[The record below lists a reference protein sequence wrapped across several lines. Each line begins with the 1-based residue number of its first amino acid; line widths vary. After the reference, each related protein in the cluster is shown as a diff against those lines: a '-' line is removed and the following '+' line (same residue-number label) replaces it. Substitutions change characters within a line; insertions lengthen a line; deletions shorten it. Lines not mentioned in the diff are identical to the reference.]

1 MHENDL
7 QFCVDHLMNEQL
19 PFALWSL
26 PDSSAWKGIA
36 QNNRNIDLYNEE
48 IIDGFVVAK
57 FNDEGQYR
65 FIRNDINIENV
76 DISTTSGKELKEND
90 VSTYMPEVISKED
103 YIDRC
108 SSIIESIKAG
118 SAEKVV
124 FSRVKKA
131 DTTKGHSQLFLD
143 LVKSYPQAMVYL
155 YHIDGEVWLGASP
168 ETLLKVEG
176 GKFFTM
182 ALAGSKSSDD
192 PSDWADKEIE
202 EQAYV
207 EEYIKK
213 QLNDLHLNYDQSASS
228 TIKAGPVKHII
239 THFSGDIKK
248 DGAIELLN
256 KLHPTPAVCG
266 IPVDVAKKIIN
277 ERESHRRLDYT
288 GFIGPV
294 SEEKKCL
301 FVNLRSAL
309 LKKDSMYLFLGGG
322 ITKDSIPEDEWKETE
337 LKAKTLLS
345 IL

>member
-7 QFCVDHLMNEQL
+7 QSCVDHLLNEQL

-26 PDSSAWKGIA
+26 PDSSDWNGIA
-36 QNNRNIDLYNEE
+36 QNNKNIDLYKEE
-48 IIDGFVVAK
+48 CPDGFVVAK
-57 FNDEGQYR
+57 FNDVGKYR
-65 FIRNDINIENV
+65 LIRNDIIIESINISNTRSNK
-76 DISTTSGKELKEND
+76 DKEND
-90 VSTYMPEVISKED
+90 VSTYLPEIISKEE
-103 YIDRC
+103 YIANC
-108 SSIIESIKAG
+108 TSIIEIIKSG
-118 SAEKVV
+118 SAKKIV
-124 FSRVKKA
+124 FSRVKRVNTAK
-131 DTTKGHSQLFLD
+131 DHSQLFLD
-143 LVKSYPQAMVYL
+143 LVNRYPGAMVFL
-155 YHIDGEVWLGASP
+155 YHIEGEVWIGASP

-192 PSDWADKEIE
+192 LSDWSKKEIE

-213 QLNDLHLNYDQSASS
+213 RLNDLNLNFDQSISS
-228 TIKAGPVKHII
+228 TIIAGPVKHII
-239 THFSGDIKK
+239 TNFSGEIKK
-248 DGAIELLN
+248 DELVELIN
-256 KLHPTPAVCG
+256 TLHPTPAVCG
-266 IPVDVAKKIIN
+266 IPVDVAKKIII
-277 ERESHRRLDYT
+277 ERESHKRLDYT

-294 SEEKKCL
+294 SKENKYL

-322 ITKDSIPEDEWKETE
+322 ITKDSIPEDEWNETE